1 MAEHVETS
9 GIRFGR
15 TVLAVVVGELV
26 DQPVQGIVY
35 PANTRGVMGAGPAG
49 AMRSAAG
56 AEVEREA
63 MGRAPSSLGS
73 AYSTSSGLLAA
84 RGIEVIFHAVVVP
97 SIGQHSVAQAVLRGL
112 DETLK
117 LAGERKIRSI
127 ALPLMG
133 VSADDP
139 QADRR
144 TMAEGVV
151 DVVIKRLR
159 QRGVRL
165 ERIVFVVRFTDD
177 RDMLAAIIQRARERV
192 WTTSA

>member
-1 MAEHVETS
+1 MSEHAETN

-15 TVLAVVVGELV
+15 TVLDVVVGELV

-35 PANTRGVMGAGPAG
+35 PANTRGVMGAGLAG
-49 AMRSAAG
+49 ALRSAAG
-56 AEVEREA
+56 PEVEREA
-63 MGRAPSSLGS
+63 MGRPPGDLGS
-73 AYSTSSGLLAA
+73 AYSTSSGLLAE
-84 RGIEVIFHAVVVP
+84 RGIDVILHAVVVP
-97 SIGQHSVAQAVLRGL
+97 AIGQHSVATAVFRGL
-112 DETLK
+112 DGALK
-117 LAGERKIRSI
+117 LAAERRLRSI
-127 ALPLMG
+127 ALPFLG

-139 QADRR
+139 ETERR

-165 ERIVFVVRFTDD
+165 ERIVFVVRFKDD
-177 RDMLAAIIQRARERV
+177 QEMLTAVIQRARERV